1 MKITDCYK
9 IAKGNLSRSKI
20 RSRLTMLGV
29 IVSISAIVILV
40 SLGMGLQH
48 ISVTRI
54 ASLTALTKLT
64 VSSKEGLNSNKIDEP
79 IIEKIKSLPNI
90 QGVSPELQY
99 PAQMSFF
106 DSQSDVIAMGMN
118 AECLPY
124 SDLVI
129 TNGETFKNGEN
140 EVIISKAVLKLFGKE
155 NDPDGVIG
163 KETDFKVVTGLLN
176 KEMVKEREIKAKVVG
191 VTADET
197 LNSVYMPL
205 SILKTKDVTSY
216 NTLNVKVSDRKYVKE
231 TKTII
236 ESMGFQTTTI
246 SDLVDQIDQ
255 AFLYFQ
261 IILGVIGGIALFVA
275 AIGIINTMTISLL
288 ERTHEIGIMK
298 AVGASNW
305 DIAKIF
311 LYEAGI
317 MGFTSSLYG
326 LLTGWLIGKLVNVI
340 LLVILRSNNIE
351 EDLTL
356 FIMPINFAIFIFC
369 VSTGL
374 ALFAGIYPAIRA
386 ARLSP
391 LQALKSQ

>member
-1 MKITDCYK
+1 MRIVDCYK
-9 IAKGNLSRSKI
+9 IARGNLSRSKI

-29 IVSISAIVILV
+29 IISISAIVILV

-64 VSSKEGLNSNKIDEP
+64 VSPKEGSGGNKIDEAT
-79 IIEKIKSLPNI
+79 IEKIKSLPNI

-106 DSQSDVIAMGMN
+106 DTQSDVIAMGME
-118 AECLPY
+118 AQCLPY
-124 SDLVI
+124 SDLVV
-129 TNGETFKNGEN
+129 TNGEAFKDGEN

-191 VTADET
+191 ITSDET

-205 SILKTKDVTSY
+205 SLLKTKETTSF
-216 NTLNVKVSDRKYVKE
+216 NTLNVKVTDRKYVKE
-231 TKTII
+231 TKVVI
-236 ESMGFQTTTI
+236 ESMGFNTTTI

-305 DIAKIF
+305 DICKIF

-317 MGFTSSLYG
+317 MGLVSSLYG
-326 LLTGWLIGKLVNVI
+326 IFTGWIIGKLVNVV

-356 FIMPINFAIFIFC
+356 FIMPFNFAIFIFC
-369 VSTGL
+369 ISTGL